1 MQRPPRSWHAV
12 GGMVAAAAL
21 VVAAAHGCDDTDPL
35 PTDPPSSLTTG
46 PGGLSTAGP
55 GGAAGTGGT
64 GGDEPPQGGQAPV
77 YLGLTANPL
86 SPDGEPTPSDTL
98 LAELTVFAAGARSIA
113 VDVPF
118 GELDAA
124 ELSTLTQRLAQYG
137 ERDLR
142 VVVTIVVVD
151 RGAGAPPDG
160 ASWDDPSTI
169 ATLEGEIDALL
180 EAGGEDLDVLLFG
193 RALDFYLGEHPDEA
207 EALVAL
213 ASAGVAHVA
222 EQSPTVLHG
231 VGLRLHAGDE
241 APSGYAEAVAL
252 GNVLALSY
260 LPGAGNPSLP
270 ADTSPA
276 HDLDAMIALA
286 KERPIVLQRLG
297 FPSAATLGSAPEL
310 QAQRIEALMSALA
323 ARRSAFP
330 IVNVQQLHDLDQED
344 CEALVAAQG
353 LLPGDPF
360 GDYVC
365 TTGLRD
371 TNGEPKPAW
380 QSFIQ
385 ASAQFAEP

>member
-193 RALDFYLGEHPDEA
+193 RALDFYLGEHPEEA

-241 APSGYAEAVAL
+241 APSG
-252 GNVLALSY
+252 S
-260 LPGAGNPSLP
+260 